1 MGLNFGDSEDSSNKK
16 HYELVF
22 VVVVWALYYLLCQD
36 LERLAV
42 IQLSLL

>member
-22 VVVVWALYYLLCQD
+22 VVWFGFCIIFYARIWNAWL
-36 LERLAV
+36 
-42 IQLSLL
+42 